1 MSFSML
7 KRHAEALPG
16 ATVDI
21 KWGAD
26 WVASVGGRMF
36 FVGLPHPKAWTGI
49 AFKVEDHRFLELTGL
64 PGFAP
69 APYLARARWVK
80 VSDARALPLAELKA
94 LVSRS
99 HALVLAKCSQRLQRE
114 LGGAGCR
121 PAQQKCFK
129 TNSF

>member
-1 MSFSML
+1 MSFTAL
-7 KRHAEALPG
+7 KRHAESLPG

-36 FVGLPHPKAWTGI
+36 LVGGPHPKAWTGLS
-49 AFKVEDHRFLELTGL
+49 FKVDDHRFLELTGL

-69 APYLARARWVK
+69 APYLARARWVR
-80 VSDARALPLAELKA
+80 VSDATALPLADMKA

-99 HALVLAKCSQRLQRE
+99 HALVLAKCPKRLQRE
-114 LGGAGCR
+114 LGGA
-121 PAQQKCFK
+121 A
-129 TNSF
+129 